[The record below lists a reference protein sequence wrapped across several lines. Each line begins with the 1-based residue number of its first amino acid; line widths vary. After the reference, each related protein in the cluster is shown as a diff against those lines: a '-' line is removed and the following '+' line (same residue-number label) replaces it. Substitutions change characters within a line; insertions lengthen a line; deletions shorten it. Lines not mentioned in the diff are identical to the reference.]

1 MMESVRGG
9 GPGRRRLIQIFGFAA
24 GAGLIAYL
32 AGFAGVSSAAAICM
46 VFCVFLLGSRFA
58 GRCYPAPDGYRRSLS
73 DTLKFAA
80 ATGLLFGV
88 SVYLTLYVMNRVEG
102 PGSMDG
108 QMRLALLTGSWF
120 GCSMF
125 LEWFGREPRA

>member
-1 MMESVRGG
+1 MTAFLAGYAG
-9 GPGRRRLIQIFGFAA
+9 ALPAA
-24 GAGLIAYL
+24 G
-32 AGFAGVSSAAAICM
+32 ICL

-58 GRCYPAPDGYRRSLS
+58 GRCYPAPDGYRRSLP

-80 ATGLLFGV
+80 VTGLLFGV
-88 SVYLTLYVMNRVEG
+88 SVYLTLYLMNRVEG
-102 PGSMDG
+102 PGSTDG
-108 QMRLALLTGSWF
+108 QTRLALLTGSWI